1 MIDIL
6 RPICRSMLDRMSMDV
21 FDRCSKMIDILL
33 SLFRPLFLSCF
44 FLSLLHAYLL
54 ACLLTCLLAFRC
66 PIDVGGFPVDVR
78 GSFVDTCA
86 SPALTLAGHGAES
99 K

>member
-1 MIDIL
+1 MFEDDRYIAFIL
-6 RPICRSMLDRMSMDV
+6 SS
-21 FDRCSKMIDILL
+21 
-33 SLFRPLFLSCF
+33 SLFSFF
-44 FLSLLHAYLL
+44 FLSLLRACLL

>member
-1 MIDIL
+1 MFED
-6 RPICRSMLDRMSMDV
+6 DRYIA
-21 FDRCSKMIDILL
+21 FINRCQ
-33 SLFRPLFLSCF
+33 
-44 FLSLLHAYLL
+44 
-54 ACLLTCLLAFRC
+54 
-66 PIDVGGFPVDVR
+66 IDVGGFPVDVR